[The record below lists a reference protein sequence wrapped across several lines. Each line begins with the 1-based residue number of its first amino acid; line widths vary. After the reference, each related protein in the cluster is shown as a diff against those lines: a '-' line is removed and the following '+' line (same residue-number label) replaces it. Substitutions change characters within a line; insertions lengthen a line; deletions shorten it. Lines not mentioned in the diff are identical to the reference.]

1 MTNRLA
7 LHVVFTAALS
17 TLSLLSACAGHADD
31 DPSLDVAASDE
42 GLCYREAYVRC
53 WNLYPRGYDDPNG
66 LSCFEG
72 ADLAYWEGPD
82 SYPLCQYADNRS
94 VCQKSWT
101 FVMVCAR
108 G

>member
-1 MTNRLA
+1 MIHRLVCR
-7 LHVVFTAALS
+7 LVFAAALAAP
-17 TLSLLSACAGHADD
+17 LFLSACAATED

-53 WNLYPRGYDDPNG
+53 WRLYPRGYDDPNG

-82 SYPLCQYADNRS
+82 SYSLCQYADNRG

-101 FVMVCAR
+101 FVTVCAR